1 MSWQQWPPTL
11 FAQAGTEVG
20 CNEQENCLHDSC
32 CRTRAFAIG
41 ELCGVHLHSPA
52 WWPLPF
58 GYDIFFGFFG
68 CWLLII
74 LAKIIMTPLLQRDET
89 YYDDP
94 KGGEDDE

>member
-1 MSWQQWPPTL
+1 MSKKTVYMIAAAVL
-11 FAQAGTEVG
+11 V
-20 CNEQENCLHDSC
+20 LS
-32 CRTRAFAIG
+32 AIG

-74 LAKIIMTPLLQRDET
+74 LAKIIMDSRCCSVMKPTMMILREVRTRVICFIPV
-89 YYDDP
+89 
-94 KGGEDDE
+94 

>member
-1 MSWQQWPPTL
+1 MSKKTVYMIAAAVL
-11 FAQAGTEVG
+11 V
-20 CNEQENCLHDSC
+20 LS
-32 CRTRAFAIG
+32 AIG

-74 LAKIIMTPLLQRDET
+74 LAKIIMDQHSNCMTLWCCAFF
-89 YYDDP
+89 
-94 KGGEDDE
+94 

>member
-1 MSWQQWPPTL
+1 MSKKTVYMI
-11 FAQAGTEVG
+11 AAA
-20 CNEQENCLHDSC
+20 DA
-32 CRTRAFAIG
+32 RAFRNRRA
-41 ELCGVHLHSPA
+41 LRCTSAHSA

>member
-1 MSWQQWPPTL
+1 MSKKTVYMIAAAVL
-11 FAQAGTEVG
+11 V
-20 CNEQENCLHDSC
+20 LS
-32 CRTRAFAIG
+32 AIG

-74 LAKIIMTPLLQRDET
+74 LAKIIMTPLLQRDDRVIESCTDMNRDET